1 MKQTRRFA
9 GVYCE
14 LRNALFAHWPY
25 ISHSILSCYHNEWKL
40 HNMTLWPDITSHD
53 PHDLTDWSSN
63 ISTGTDIRPHSS
75 LQWQPCV
82 HLDDITLAS
91 VSPEAEPGSSWDN
104 IPLPWHWHMA
114 LHCRHVQ
121 YVDIR
126 SDQSQKYRRHVC
138 HVAAMTAV
146 MICPWQ
152 DDIV

>member
-1 MKQTRRFA
+1 M
-9 GVYCE
+9 CW
-14 LRNALFAHWPY
+14 NY
-25 ISHSILSCYHNEWKL
+25 IMWLYDR
-40 HNMTLWPDITSHD
+40 PDITSHD

-63 ISTGTDIRPHSS
+63 ISTGTDTRPHSS

-91 VSPEAEPGSSWDN
+91 VSPEAESGSSWGN

-126 SDQSQKYRRHVC
+126 SDQSWKYRRHVS
-138 HVAAMTAV
+138 HIAAMTAV
-146 MICPWQ
+146 MICPWENSFLHHHVNISSKLRKQ
-152 DDIV
+152 YSRYFFLYSGPFHNRR